1 MAKRIKPVLQIPTV
15 SNIAEADAL
24 LAEIAARKRQIDLH
38 EIELKEEVDRLKGEC
53 AYICEPLKQDIA
65 AREQALLQFS
75 LSRREELFKNKKSLD
90 LNFGVLGFRAST
102 ALKTIK
108 KFTWERVLGIIKEK
122 GLPCIRIK
130 EEVDKEALRAL
141 GEDQLTA
148 LGCRLVQEDSFFYEL
163 KEAGLAGDSTGGTT

>member
-65 AREQALLQFS
+65 AREQAR
-75 LSRREELFKNKKSLD
+75 SRSEE
-90 LNFGVLGFRAST
+90 R
-102 ALKTIK
+102 
-108 KFTWERVLGIIKEK
+108 RVGKE
-122 GLPCIRIK
+122 
-130 EEVDKEALRAL
+130 
-141 GEDQLTA
+141 
-148 LGCRLVQEDSFFYEL
+148 CRSRWSPYH
-163 KEAGLAGDSTGGTT
+163 